1 MKHQLRPLMGQY
13 LWHKTARPSSQK
25 GLVPACSHECGR
37 HRPVN
42 AGIQKEAV
50 LCTGLEMLCAV
61 QKVTT
66 ESTAQI
72 HVMMCAGLQVPPQK
86 EKATCPNTQ
95 RVTVKEKGS
104 DKPTGRS
111 ASIRRRLNK
120 CGPPFGGHG
129 QSHFLFFVL
138 CQSSLNR
145 FCVDIWKD
153 NIWIYL
159 HLCWMVTSEEWTIGI

>member
-1 MKHQLRPLMGQY
+1 MSVGIAGQSTLGFRRKLCCAQVWECY
-13 LWHKTARPSSQK
+13 ALCCAESDNREHCIGSQDDVCWAP
-25 GLVPACSHECGR
+25 G
-37 HRPVN
+37 
-42 AGIQKEAV
+42 
-50 LCTGLEMLCAV
+50 
-61 QKVTT
+61 
-66 ESTAQI
+66 
-72 HVMMCAGLQVPPQK
+72 PPQR
-86 EKATCPNTQ
+86 EKGTCPNTQ

-145 FCVDIWKD
+145 FCVDIWKE

-159 HLCWMVTSEEWTIGI
+159 HLCWMVTSEEWTIDWYLDC